1 MKIKTINQQIDDF
14 LNNLSKMGITTRMI
28 SEDTGVSTHS
38 LSNWRQGKSTPN
50 QINLLKLSNYSLT
63 ILSQYNLDFPLKKEL
78 REPIVKFRK
87 YVEEILR
94 EMPKKNDKENI
105 IISDHQANK
114 NAEEILKPILDFQNL
129 DFYFNIDKDEGFSLD
144 HKNIIDRKVEK
155 QYRENFVKN
164 FNLLIRFV
172 DKNSQ
177 NDVEDFTFEGWKEEH
192 AKEFYSNLPHDEDY
206 DVKEKIS
213 SVAELWLSKKLNV
226 SKTQILNW
234 RKGKDFPSDDN
245 LLNLKKLLR
254 IEGQGA
260 FLMYE
265 FGEEQLKGMFL
276 PSLRNTANKRVQDYH
291 YYKTLEFFTNVLF
304 LYGYEN
310 PTVKELKEDME
321 GSLIEENYEN
331 VVLSFFEEYNNM
343 KVSRD
348 FTVDEDTIIH
358 NPELAPYISMD
369 DTHINYVIRKNEELL
384 NRIFTKENVRL
395 LIEIGEKRFLN
406 EQKEGLYEIIS
417 LLEKRE
423 GIRNTAVLNLAPKF
437 RLLYSPDQHTS
448 EQIDILTD
456 QLAAYLQQPL
466 IKRWFDLEYSFEG
479 LTDNEENEIM
489 EFMRYAMLNNN
500 QELRKKVTECAV
512 KKLEY
517 EQGFQYSDLL
527 ILFDDLSEPTVIKKI
542 FRR

>member
-1 MKIKTINQQIDDF
+1 M
-14 LNNLSKMGITTRMI
+14 
-28 SEDTGVSTHS
+28 
-38 LSNWRQGKSTPN
+38 
-50 QINLLKLSNYSLT
+50 
-63 ILSQYNLDFPLKKEL
+63 
-78 REPIVKFRK
+78 
-87 YVEEILR
+87 
-94 EMPKKNDKENI
+94 
-105 IISDHQANK
+105 
-114 NAEEILKPILDFQNL
+114 KPILDFQNL
-129 DFYFNIDKDEGFSLD
+129 DFYFNVDKGEGFGLD
-144 HKNIIDRKVEK
+144 HKNMIDRKVEK
-155 QYRENFVKN
+155 QYRETFVNN
-164 FNLLIRFV
+164 FNLLIQFV
-172 DKNSQ
+172 DENSQ
-177 NDVEDFTFEGWKEEH
+177 YDVEDLIFQGWEAKH
-192 AKEFYSNLPHDEDY
+192 AEEFYANLPHDEDY

-213 SVAELWLSKKLNV
+213 SVAELWLSKELGV

-234 RKGKDFPSDDN
+234 KKGKDFPSANN
-245 LLNLKKLLR
+245 LLYLKKLLHL
-254 IEGQGA
+254 EGNGV

-265 FGEEQLKGMFL
+265 FDELKLKSIFL
-276 PSLRNTANKRVQDYH
+276 PSIGEAADKRVKNFL

-304 LYGYEN
+304 LYCYEN
-310 PTVKELKEDME
+310 PTVKELREDME
-321 GSLIEENYEN
+321 DSLIEENYEN

-348 FTVDEDTIIH
+348 FIVYEDTLIH

-395 LIEIGEKRFLN
+395 LSEIGEKRFLN
-406 EQKEGLYEIIS
+406 EQKEGLCEIVS
-417 LLEKRE
+417 LLEKHE
-423 GIRNTAVLNLAPKF
+423 GVSEPAVLNLAPKF
-437 RLLYSPDQHTS
+437 RLLYSPVQHTS
-448 EQIDILTD
+448 EQIYVLTD

-489 EFMRYAMLNNN
+489 EFMRYAILNNN

-527 ILFDDLSEPTVIKKI
+527 ILFDDLSVPAVINKI